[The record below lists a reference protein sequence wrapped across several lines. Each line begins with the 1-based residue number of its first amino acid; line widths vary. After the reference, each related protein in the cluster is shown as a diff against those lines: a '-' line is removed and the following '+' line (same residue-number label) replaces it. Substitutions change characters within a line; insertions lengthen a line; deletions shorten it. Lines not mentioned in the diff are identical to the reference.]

1 MKKQKKHKPAESW
14 RVIDVPIWKCQ
25 VAIIVGSLDFLKR
38 TLRDSKWD
46 MTVFPPDSDFAK
58 AEAMTIHNGGNGS
71 VVIYSRNPINTPVLV
86 HELFHATI
94 AIMRAN
100 EVNDDEA
107 VAYTME
113 YLYKEATK

>member
-1 MKKQKKHKPAESW
+1 MKKQKKQKPAEYW

-25 VAIIVGSLDFLKR
+25 VAIIVGSLDFLKN

-46 MTVFPPDSDFAK
+46 MTGFPPDSDFAK

-71 VVIYSRNPINTPVLV
+71 VVIYSRNPFQTPVLV
-86 HELFHATI
+86 HELFHAAVEI
-94 AIMRAN
+94 ARN
-100 EVNDDEA
+100 REVNSDEA
-107 VAYTME
+107 VAYTLE